1 MERNTPRPVDIICF
15 QVIILFVC
23 NCYSCTCTVFPLET
37 INYHFQMFS
46 YPSISPVSMN
56 ALSGVISPTTLSLLT
71 SPVATPR
78 TTPRSTPIPRWT
90 NPFISLDENMDYG
103 MLSNFYGVSSEEHLL
118 SEGTMLLIIC

>member
-1 MERNTPRPVDIICF
+1 
-15 QVIILFVC
+15 
-23 NCYSCTCTVFPLET
+23 
-37 INYHFQMFS
+37 
-46 YPSISPVSMN
+46 MN

-118 SEGTMLLIIC
+118 SEGIMLLIIC